1 MTFYV
6 WKCCEVNASRK
17 SFPFHEIIWFEFNIH
32 PVCWNWYNF
41 LNPVAGVWTFIWT
54 CQVCH
59 QYLISFRI
67 NLLNCYVIIIIVRVK
82 LIKMKGLKN
91 CTSKPDKLH
100 LGIYNHLSH
109 WKLNAVDYHSE
120 LSNVYFYISLKITSL
135 FTALCLWGMQINNT
149 CFFLGNCYCNILCRY
164 YRFFSLWAS

>member
-100 LGIYNHLSH
+100 LGIYYLHQLFQS
-109 WKLNAVDYHSE
+109 LGLYNALGV
-120 LSNVYFYISLKITSL
+120 LSNSI
-135 FTALCLWGMQINNT
+135 
-149 CFFLGNCYCNILCRY
+149 CNQL
-164 YRFFSLWAS
+164 AGHKP